1 MANEKVEPSKRRQ
14 KFLLHCFYATGHV
27 LPMQTVARLL
37 VDRGHEVVW
46 LASPEQEARAKASGA
61 TFVATTAIHRHDKA
75 FQSAH
80 PKTLDDIVDVFVD
93 GRLTSQVADF
103 RRVLEDF
110 EPDVLLIDALPYG
123 PATL

>member
-1 MANEKVEPSKRRQ
+1 MANEKNEIGKRR

-27 LPMQTVARLL
+27 LPMQAVAKTL

-46 LASPEQEARAKASGA
+46 LASPAQEARAKASGA
-61 TFVATTAIHRHDKA
+61 RFVATTEIDRHDKA
-75 FQSAH
+75 FQSSD
-80 PKTLDDIVDVFVD
+80 PKTLDEIIDVFVD

-103 RRVLEDF
+103 RRVLADF
-110 EPDVLLIDALPYG
+110 APDVLLIDALPWG